1 MAVNIK
7 RFLVF
12 SKVSDLREP
21 MDNMIF
27 ELEIS
32 NEILEAI
39 EVVLVQIWI
48 VNVDLEEIN
57 LYDIYKKVREI

>member
-39 EVVLVQIWI
+39 EVVLVQI
-48 VNVDLEEIN
+48 
-57 LYDIYKKVREI
+57 